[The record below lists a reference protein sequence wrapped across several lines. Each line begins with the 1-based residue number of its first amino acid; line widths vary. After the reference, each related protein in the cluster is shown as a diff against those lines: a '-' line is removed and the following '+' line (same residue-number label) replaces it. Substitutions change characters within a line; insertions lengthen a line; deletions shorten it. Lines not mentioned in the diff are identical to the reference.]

1 MQTSGGAGL
10 LTSMHLVSIIFGIR
24 VNNAPLC
31 FHHSWVSAM
40 CFQSKRDIL
49 VFMNKIFTKFFY
61 MPGLM
66 GAVLEV
72 NVDHRFAHLTAVKG
86 K

>member
-1 MQTSGGAGL
+1 
-10 LTSMHLVSIIFGIR
+10 
-24 VNNAPLC
+24 
-31 FHHSWVSAM
+31 
-40 CFQSKRDIL
+40 
-49 VFMNKIFTKFFY
+49 MNKIFTKFFY